1 MDFIIKLLKLIDLLV
16 REEYDVILV
25 IIDWFTKYSYL
36 IPFKKKY
43 TAEQLRFAILDR
55 LIRYYGILEVIIN
68 NRDKLLL

>member
-36 IPFKKKY
+36 I
-43 TAEQLRFAILDR
+43 LWW
-55 LIRYYGILEVIIN
+55 G
-68 NRDKLLL
+68 